1 MTKNKKI
8 ALGIGAALII
18 IYMFR
23 NKIAKSLTNTSFGLL
38 SDQFFN
44 FIGGLEKFDPVAFWD
59 YKQWTVGYGSGYNW
73 DENRKVQQGDVI
85 DQDTAKRWLLIE
97 AQKYYDKVRAL
108 VKVPISDNQ
117 LIALSSFAY
126 NEGIGALADS
136 TLLKLLN
143 SGADDATVAAQFDR
157 WVYAGNPPV
166 KKTGLVNRRAAEK
179 KLFLS

>member
-8 ALGIGAALII
+8 ALGIGAVII
-18 IYMFR
+18 LYMLR

-44 FIGGLEKFDPVAFWD
+44 FIGGLENFTPVAQWD
-59 YKQWTVGYGSGYNW
+59 EKQWSVGYGSGYNW
-73 DENRKVQQGDVI
+73 DENRPVQKGDVVTK
-85 DQDTAKRWLLIE
+85 DTAKRWLLLE
-97 AQKYYDKVRAL
+97 AQKEYDKVRSL
-108 VKVPISDNQ
+108 VKVPINDNQ

-126 NEGIGALADS
+126 NVGDGGFATS

-157 WVYAGNPPV
+157 WIYSGGQVSV
-166 KKTGLVNRRAAEK
+166 GLQNRRKAEK
-179 KLFLS
+179 QLFLS

>member
-8 ALGIGAALII
+8 ALGIGAVII
-18 IYMFR
+18 LYMLR

-44 FIGGLEKFDPVAFWD
+44 FIGALENFTPVAQWD
-59 YKQWTVGYGSGYNW
+59 EKQWSVGYGSGYNW
-73 DENRKVQQGDVI
+73 DENRPVQKGDVVTK
-85 DQDTAKRWLLIE
+85 DTAKRWLLLE
-97 AQKYYDKVRAL
+97 AQKEYSKVRSL

-126 NEGIGALADS
+126 NVGDGGFTTS

-143 SGADDATVAAQFDR
+143 NGADDATVAAEFDR
-157 WVYAGNPPV
+157 WVYSGGKV
-166 KKTGLVNRRAAEK
+166 SKGLQNRRKAEK
-179 KLFLS
+179 QLFLS